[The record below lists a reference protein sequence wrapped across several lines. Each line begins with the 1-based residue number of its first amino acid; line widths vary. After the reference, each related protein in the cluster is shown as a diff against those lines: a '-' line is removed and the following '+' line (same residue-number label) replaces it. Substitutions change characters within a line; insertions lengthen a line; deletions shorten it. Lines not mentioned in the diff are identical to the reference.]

1 LVCFFFAA
9 RCFMG
14 KAAPR
19 KVAVAAAFSL
29 RRDRRAVFS
38 PDASRG
44 DSEASAKPLR
54 VSLIL
59 DGFLMF
65 DRRKCAT
72 GCTYD
77 GISNLVDRVWREFAA

>member
-1 LVCFFFAA
+1 
-9 RCFMG
+9 MG

-38 PDASRG
+38 PDASRRL
-44 DSEASAKPLR
+44 EASAKPLR

-59 DGFLMF
+59 DGFFFGKMVRQLVG
-65 DRRKCAT
+65 DYGK
-72 GCTYD
+72 
-77 GISNLVDRVWREFAA
+77 SNRALVDRVWREFAA